1 MGLQKTAKRN
11 SMKYYTSD
19 NCIYI
24 NPDLEALKKHCISSG
39 VKLYDENK
47 NEIELKPK
55 KTK

>member
-1 MGLQKTAKRN
+1 
-11 SMKYYTSD
+11 MKYYTSD

-24 NPDLEALKKHCISSG
+24 NPDLEALKKHCINSG